1 MILYRI
7 IESEEFLLKQERKAN
22 QESHKSN
29 FVQNEDDFKLKNI
42 TWPTI
47 GDFNETIG
55 GNKID
60 ELIKKV

>member
-1 MILYRI
+1 M

-29 FVQNEDDFKLKNI
+29 FIQNEDDYKLKNI

-47 GDFNETIG
+47 GDFNETNG
-55 GNKID
+55 GKKI
-60 ELIKKV
+60 EEFIAKVRF

>member
-1 MILYRI
+1 
-7 IESEEFLLKQERKAN
+7 LKQERKAN